1 MLLHSCFTAVR
12 RPGEGEENHFLA
24 RGGANVV
31 VHGHD
36 LDANDPL
43 DHRFEERACRF
54 NQIGPNLLRQVP
66 ALSRPEAA

>member
-1 MLLHSCFTAVR
+1 
-12 RPGEGEENHFLA
+12 
-24 RGGANVV
+24 V